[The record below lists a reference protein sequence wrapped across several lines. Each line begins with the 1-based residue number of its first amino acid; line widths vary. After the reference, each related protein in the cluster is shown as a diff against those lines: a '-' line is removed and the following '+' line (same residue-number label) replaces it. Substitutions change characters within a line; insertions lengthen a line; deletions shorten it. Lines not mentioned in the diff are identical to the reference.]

1 MKMKTKQI
9 TIAMLLL
16 FGIATTLL
24 IAQPGPPDPAQRVQ
38 HHVQFLTT
46 MLNLNA
52 AQQTQA
58 TTIFTNAE
66 QGQSTTFQNMKAAH
80 DALQTAVKNN
90 DSAAIDQAATTI
102 GNLTA
107 QMTAAHAKSEAAF
120 MQILNADQQAKY
132 SQLRHHGGPGMFRH
146 GPGPGGPGPGGP
158 GPDGGGL

>member
-1 MKMKTKQI
+1 MKTKKI
-9 TIAMLLL
+9 TLAMLLL
-16 FGIATTLL
+16 LGIATTLL

-46 MLNLNA
+46 MLNLTT

-58 TTIFTNAE
+58 TTIFTSAE
-66 QGQSTTFQNMKAAH
+66 GQSTTFQTMKTAH

-107 QMTAAHAKSEAAF
+107 QMTAAHAKAEAAF
-120 MQILNADQQAKY
+120 MQILNADQQAKF
-132 SQLRHHGGPGMFRH
+132 SQLKHRGGPGMFGH
-146 GPGPGGPGPGGP
+146 GPGPGHAGPGGP
-158 GPDGGGL
+158 GPDGGI

>member
-1 MKMKTKQI
+1 MNTKKI
-9 TIAMLLL
+9 TLAMLLL
-16 FGIATTLL
+16 FGVATTLL

-46 MLNLNA
+46 MLNLTT
-52 AQQTQA
+52 AQQAQA

-66 QGQSTTFQNMKAAH
+66 QGQSNTFQNMKAAH

-107 QMTAAHAKSEAAF
+107 QMTAAHAKAEAAF
-120 MQILNADQQAKY
+120 MQILNADQQAKFT
-132 SQLRHHGGPGMFRH
+132 QLRHHGPGMMFRH
-146 GPGPGGPGPGGP
+146 GGGPGGPGHEGP